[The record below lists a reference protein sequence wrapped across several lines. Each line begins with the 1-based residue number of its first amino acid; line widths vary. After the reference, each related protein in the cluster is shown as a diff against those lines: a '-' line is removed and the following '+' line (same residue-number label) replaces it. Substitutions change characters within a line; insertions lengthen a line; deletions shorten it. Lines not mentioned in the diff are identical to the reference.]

1 MWSFCEGIGR
11 WFEQVR
17 TAGVDSLCELA
28 NQNPVFAQMSIKFL
42 VDMFND
48 EIESVLLNS
57 INSLIKLHEHVDL
70 RVFKCMKRSRNKPP
84 STTMLK
90 YKQPTHDNWSLGN
103 GNTLLYKAFIQG
115 HTVNSDILVED
126 NTDQNGGW
134 YLILG
139 A

>member
-1 MWSFCEGIGR
+1 
-11 WFEQVR
+11 
-17 TAGVDSLCELA
+17 
-28 NQNPVFAQMSIKFL
+28 
-42 VDMFND
+42 
-48 EIESVLLNS
+48 
-57 INSLIKLHEHVDL
+57 
-70 RVFKCMKRSRNKPP
+70 
-84 STTMLK
+84 MLK
-90 YKQPTHDNWSLGN
+90 YKQPTHDNWTLGS